1 MPANIPVETIL
12 LAIIAVI
19 VVLLIAWWL
28 GVRRRARQQ
37 DVMPTS
43 YEERLESLKPENG
56 ERMAS
61 AASEQIEFMV
71 RQRLAG
77 HPDLAETAIDFG
89 SQPDGSLAIWV
100 DGKKYSDPA
109 AIPDER
115 IRKAVQAAVKEFN
128 R

>member
-1 MPANIPVETIL
+1 MPANISVETIL
-12 LAIIAVI
+12 LAIIGVI
-19 VVLLIAWWL
+19 VVLLLAWWL

-37 DVMPTS
+37 VDAPS
-43 YEERLESLKPENG
+43 YEERFEGLKPESG

-89 SQPDGSLAIWV
+89 SQEDGSLAIWV
-100 DGKKYSDPA
+100 AGQKYSDPA
-109 AIPDER
+109 SIPDER
-115 IRKAVQAAVKEFN
+115 IREAVQAAVEEFN
-128 R
+128 Q